1 MSDLKTLLFDLY
13 NYIQNFCLE
22 NDLKVLKHNYCN
34 EFPVC
39 NELKAHKDLLEKFCK
54 KLEEYWNSSDCC
66 SYHLSFELTHD
77 NNILLSVKD
86 YDEGPNWGF
95 EFEEIWNDEDEEEE
109 L

>member
-13 NYIQNFCLE
+13 NYIQNFCQE
-22 NDLKVLKHNYCN
+22 NDLEVLKHNYCN

-54 KLEEYWNSSDCC
+54 KLEKHWNADNSTF
-66 SYHLSFELTHD
+66 HLGFELTH
-77 NNILLSVKD
+77 NNDILLSVYD
-86 YDEGPNWGF
+86 YEEGPNWDF
-95 EFEEIWNDEDEEEE
+95 EFEDVWNDEDEEEE